1 MNKQLQNDLA
11 RAVQLLK
18 DCTEAPTQAFADKQD
33 WEWYLDDMARINRLD
48 RHLFSLSI
56 ETILDR
62 AERKQASNAKASGMR
77 LNRASVTAW
86 RARIRDEALANWDA
100 EHPLPTIPS
109 EFV

>member
-11 RAVQLLK
+11 RAVQLLR
-18 DCTEAPTQAFADKQD
+18 DCTEAPTQDFADKQD

-48 RHLFSLSI
+48 RHLFALSI

-62 AERKQASNAKASGMR
+62 GEREHERDAKAKGAR

-100 EHPLPTIPS
+100 DHPLPTIPS